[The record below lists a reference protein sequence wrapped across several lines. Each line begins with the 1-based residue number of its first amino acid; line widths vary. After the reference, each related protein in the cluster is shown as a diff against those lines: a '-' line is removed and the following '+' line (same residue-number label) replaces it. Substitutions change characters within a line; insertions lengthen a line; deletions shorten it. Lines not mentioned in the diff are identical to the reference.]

1 MLGLLGK
8 FTHIYIYTHV
18 HIHIVCVIYY
28 VHRNRYKYTYTH
40 IYIHTY
46 MCVCARVFLWRK
58 LLSSAVDKVLFY
70 YAYIGRHA
78 SLGAKI
84 YIYIEILYIP
94 MRM

>member
-1 MLGLLGK
+1 
-8 FTHIYIYTHV
+8 
-18 HIHIVCVIYY
+18 
-28 VHRNRYKYTYTH
+28 
-40 IYIHTY
+40 

-84 YIYIEILYIP
+84 NIYIYRIIIHTYAYVSMRNYLCDPIP
-94 MRM
+94 C